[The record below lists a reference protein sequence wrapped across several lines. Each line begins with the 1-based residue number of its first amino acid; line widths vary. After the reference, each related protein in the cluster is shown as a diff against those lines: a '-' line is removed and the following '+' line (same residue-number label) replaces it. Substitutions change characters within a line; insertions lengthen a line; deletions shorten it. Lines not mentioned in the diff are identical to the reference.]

1 MLNIVV
7 LISGSGSNLQAI
19 IDAITTGRLKARI
32 TGVLSNKTDAYGL
45 VRAQQAGIVTATL
58 SHTTYA
64 TRDDF
69 DKAMMTQI
77 DAWAPDVVVLAGF
90 MRILTPSFAEHY
102 EGRLLNIHP
111 SLLPR
116 HKGMHTHRRA
126 LEEGDTEHGCSVHF
140 VNAELDGGP
149 VIAQAVI
156 PVLADDN
163 ETLLTERVHRN
174 EHRIYPEVLI
184 WIAEGRLVYRDGFT
198 WLDDKP
204 LEAPV
209 RIHSVD

>member
-1 MLNIVV
+1 M
-7 LISGSGSNLQAI
+7 
-19 IDAITTGRLKARI
+19 
-32 TGVLSNKTDAYGL
+32 
-45 VRAQQAGIVTATL
+45 
-58 SHTTYA
+58 
-64 TRDDF
+64 
-69 DKAMMTQI
+69 
-77 DAWAPDVVVLAGF
+77 
-90 MRILTPSFAEHY
+90 
-102 EGRLLNIHP
+102 
-111 SLLPR
+111 
-116 HKGMHTHRRA
+116 
-126 LEEGDTEHGCSVHF
+126 HF

-174 EHRIYPEVLI
+174 EHRIYPKVLI
-184 WIAEGRLVYRDGFT
+184 WIAEGRLVYRDGCT